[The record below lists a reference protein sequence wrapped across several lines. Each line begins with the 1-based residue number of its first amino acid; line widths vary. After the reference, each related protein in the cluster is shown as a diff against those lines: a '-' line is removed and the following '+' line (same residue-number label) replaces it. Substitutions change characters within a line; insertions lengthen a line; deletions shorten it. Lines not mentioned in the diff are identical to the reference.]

1 MFKKLAPYILYMH
14 KPLFSIIIPVHN
26 EEEHIVPT
34 INSIITQTEQD
45 FEIIIVNDG
54 STDRTLLQIQPYLRK
69 HKNIKVISFDNG
81 HSAAFA
87 RNRGIEQARGKY
99 VVFQDGDCYADMCLL
114 NNAAKWFDDLPID
127 GLATRTSNVP
137 PKNWIQRAVATQRSI
152 RWENTYKSA
161 MIKYLD
167 KDSGI
172 NVAIMKREA
181 INALGGF
188 SESIFYFED
197 NDLTKRF
204 FESGR
209 SAIFA
214 PDVIQ
219 YHNDPLTLKESIGQC
234 KSIAKG
240 MKIRGKISNKEKLML
255 MFAVLGI
262 ISIVPY
268 ILLFLHM
275 LNKSRDI
282 FGSFYFTILWEIRT
296 LFKLYYFLSR

>member
-1 MFKKLAPYILYMH
+1 M
-14 KPLFSIIIPVHN
+14 V
-26 EEEHIVPT
+26 
-34 INSIITQTEQD
+34 
-45 FEIIIVNDG
+45 
-54 STDRTLLQIQPYLRK
+54 
-69 HKNIKVISFDNG
+69 
-81 HSAAFA
+81 
-87 RNRGIEQARGKY
+87 
-99 VVFQDGDCYADMCLL
+99 
-114 NNAAKWFDDLPID
+114 
-127 GLATRTSNVP
+127 
-137 PKNWIQRAVATQRSI
+137 
-152 RWENTYKSA
+152 
-161 MIKYLD
+161 KYLN

-181 INALGGF
+181 VEALGGF

-209 SAIFA
+209 TAVFA